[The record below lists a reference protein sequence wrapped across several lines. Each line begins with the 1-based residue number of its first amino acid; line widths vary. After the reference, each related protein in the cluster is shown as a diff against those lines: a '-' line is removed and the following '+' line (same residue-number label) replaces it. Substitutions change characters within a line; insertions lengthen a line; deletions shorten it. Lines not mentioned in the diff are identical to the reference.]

1 MRRGKVHKIIAA
13 LTKENAATFPSRH
26 LFTYFAGLRSESVV
40 VTPQEARTINLSG
53 VTEAGFL
60 IVVRPLRIVGTTMLS
75 IALARLQ
82 PILIS
87 LPRRLLRIVE
97 DVMTVTAVI
106 VEVRIIAPS
115 TSPEWSIDRPANDNH
130 ASLLCRGRRAGER
143 NNDSREQQSGQNQ
156 AANLAKIFSNHD
168 KKPSLFSY

>member
-60 IVVRPLRIVGTTMLS
+60 IVVRPLRIVGATMLS

-87 LPRRLLRIVE
+87 LPRGLLRIVE
-97 DVMTVTAVI
+97 NVMTVAAVI
-106 VEVRIIAPS
+106 VEVRIIIPPTPS
-115 TSPEWSIDRPANDNH
+115 PKWSIDRSANNNH
-130 ASLLCRGRRAGER
+130 ASLLCRGRRARER
-143 NNDSREQQSGQNQ
+143 HNDSGEQQRGQNQ
-156 AANLAKIFSNHD
+156 PAKFAKIFSHH
-168 KKPSLFSY
+168 